1 MVWDIFNLEGETPVN
16 GSFCLFLRT
25 MFWNFDVNINSF
37 VEINVSKIEK
47 FQVCSFLRNQENKY
61 CKSLQF
67 KSL

>member
-37 VEINVSKIEK
+37 VEINVSVAIQCFHSDVIWREI
-47 FQVCSFLRNQENKY
+47 FIWIYE
-61 CKSLQF
+61 
-67 KSL
+67 